1 MNKSLHDFPDSP
13 RNWLQVLERLDENF
27 TFICPNLNIRSSD
40 VDLQSVVN
48 ELIQELCNGESV
60 FLIGCGM
67 GAVLSWALLGK
78 RPDLASKLMILSEG
92 HRTRLKTLI
101 PPGKNLFKKLI

>member
-1 MNKSLHDFPDSP
+1 M
-13 RNWLQVLERLDENF
+13 
-27 TFICPNLNIRSSD
+27 
-40 VDLQSVVN
+40 QSVVY

-78 RPDLASKLMILSEG
+78 RPELASKLMILSEG

-101 PPGKNLFKKLI
+101 PPGKLFRKIVRPLQTLKDCQTQSFRIRTHLLEYTQ